1 MRGAS
6 QVESDDDDF
15 APPTPHNIRIVDSL
29 PPNDNDNNLDIPH
42 PKRGRSSSSTIDSI
56 QRQRM
61 NKKSKVDQ
69 QAQPHRSKTSTT
81 ATTATTKTITATRN
95 VAKSKDATTAT
106 CSSTS
111 TPPKRPR
118 QPLSLA
124 RRRPQQQQPASN
136 EAQTAVQTERVI
148 VLDSA
153 SESEGEYG
161 KQELNTAPVER
172 DDREHSPILPPEV
185 DEFVWATSNFGGVS
199 SQLQQNRGTPEFR
212 ATHPSTADFQAS
224 VSRYTQDSIA
234 SSQGSD
240 DQGGARHC
248 QEQEHEEQH
257 LSWTLSP
264 KSQNLTMSSC
274 PSPYDTIQRDS
285 TTPTRY
291 SQTNSSM
298 ATSAFLFGSTTQD
311 DSFHVVSSDTEE
323 ISFRSTTVINECILC
338 GKSLAHLD
346 VARVEYHLNTCLDKQ
361 QSLQP
366 LQISTSTKANH
377 STLTKEEV
385 DSNAADE
392 MPPPQDELEGST
404 LDMEQFS
411 SSQRVFAGV
420 NVDFLTVLT
429 KCPICK
435 SAWQQRASSSTP
447 STKARISSN
456 PKAKRKMEHMKRCA
470 KTHGQ
475 PIQALLYQLRLLKE
489 RHERVIMLGV
499 SAAEEED
506 SHSLSQEVA
515 GYPESPIINNSE
527 NNNVAT
533 ATPSGGK
540 TDNTAEKRQDDD
552 ESPLI
557 DRRRKKRQAPQKP
570 PTRSKTDVI
579 RKQVISMADEPDDN
593 FISDA
598 ITTSVQVQKRG
609 FTAINNSVAR
619 AERLE
624 QMHLDQHDEGL
635 QLALAMSLSEAE
647 SRGESVERDVGEGA
661 SSSVL
666 PGTKSGRR
674 RRKRRPVMGVHE
686 TSVLPIEEVKV
697 LIQEKVLSLLFPESD
712 INSSDIAGGSDTGMA
727 NGVTTPPWR
736 PSRFQTLPK
745 SKENDTNHDDDSEQ
759 DSLVESFSQ
768 LSSDTKPPAPRTT
781 QSYSSLWRIS
791 QIGDR
796 DSDVNTMDLTKQTSA
811 TTNPPAVDQ
820 DIFVTEF
827 MRRYI
832 IADRQRASAQA
843 EARGDS
849 TLRSE
854 FREDKILDLLRSAQA
869 CSDSTSTA
877 SYPINQHKPG
887 ETSVA
892 LPRNR
897 ITASPLPKA
906 ASLAADAAPS
916 VEDEIVISDAEDLP
930 LSPSL
935 RYSRPPLSD
944 NELISSVRR
953 LSDRISTS
961 SKTSAR
967 WRNTRREYGALG
979 TETMSPLSTINHGEE
994 NDVPMDTGML
1004 EYSPPPIEH
1013 SPILSPI
1020 QSPEPVATEFAEG
1033 AVSTPTTRIGNESIG
1048 RRSSDVIPLSSP
1060 SMPGSSS
1067 QPMQKNGQ
1075 HQSEYS
1081 QDSSILISDSDTRDE
1096 RNDTGGLPPPLDLNQ
1111 LLEYS
1116 RSQPVPRSAS
1126 MVEDFNRS
1134 PEPLCDTDYITIDT
1148 SFSDPRRLSLIRE
1161 DAEDDDEQRRRSL
1174 SSSLGLGRHAR
1185 GRSRSEEPRPSFSSS
1200 SSAAAGKNH
1209 VPVFASPTSQ
1219 PPQQRRPNP
1228 LAGLPLRSRPLP
1240 IQNQDVP
1247 SPNAS
1252 TTATVTSSSQPSP
1265 PVTQVLPTSRPAAPL
1280 QEQPSSISRP
1290 SRSLGRSVSTSQLPS
1305 SLSTLTSVT
1314 AGQQSPAPRR
1324 VAPALPQ
1331 TPPSRSRTDTMAN
1344 PPSFHKRWGGG
1355 RFMRRGGVAP
1365 ISEASRERAGN
1376 LAAESAR
1383 ILAAFIDGQNGG
1395 GTGGV
1400 IQSQQSQAD
1409 ENEPQQ
1415 EEAERQPLSQP
1426 QQPSQQQQ
1434 MPDFEHMS
1442 MPRLRLAAISFG
1454 LRLTTKRKMVEE
1466 LRAIWERMHAPTPP
1480 SLPVIASQTAV
1491 SLSQS
1496 SAADANINNGSIQ
1509 EHQQS
1514 DHDLPSTAGRGSDGE
1529 DREDPMQE
1537 NTSSTHQEDRGLQ
1550 SSFIAR
1556 QRPHT
1561 FASNR
1566 RLRVTSM
1573 ATTPSTGRLITTV
1586 QTDESEQADQD
1597 QGHMGRDRRND
1608 NNTVNA
1614 NNDSEDEDMEDVEEL
1629 EVLSPLDPDR
1639 MRMSMEDIIVP
1650 TSEDQLSDGT
1660 YGRADGSS
1668 SSQVSS
1674 AMASSVLPS
1683 DLDHRLFQFITS
1695 TPDLHHQCLIYKPL
1709 DLEDVWKRCQQA
1721 GIQVTRQQIRLFLD
1735 RRGIICFIPANSPL
1749 NSWRKSRE
1757 KRQSS
1762 RRQQSGRPK
1771 QSRSRQSQ
1779 RANSTTARSSS
1790 NSTGRR
1796 QQRQNGGEA
1805 QTRALEEDEEEDG
1818 ERENEQA
1825 NLSLSQPRPRP
1836 LSRRNR
1842 QSTSHVAD
1850 QA

>member
-1 MRGAS
+1 NVNMRGAS

-95 VAKSKDATTAT
+95 VAKSNDATTAT

-153 SESEGEYG
+153 SESEGEYE
-161 KQELNTAPVER
+161 KQELNIAPVER

-185 DEFVWATSNFGGVS
+185 DELVWATSNFGGVS

-212 ATHPSTADFQAS
+212 ATHPSTVDFQAS

-385 DSNAADE
+385 NSNAADE

-489 RHERVIMLGV
+489 RYERAIMLGV

-557 DRRRKKRQAPQKP
+557 DRRRKKRHAPQKP

-598 ITTSVQVQKRG
+598 ITTSVQVQKRE

-647 SRGESVERDVGEGA
+647 SRGGSVERDVGEGA

-674 RRKRRPVMGVHE
+674 RRKRRPVMDVHE

-854 FREDKILDLLRSAQA
+854 FREDKDLEARLSNEIQSCLNDMTTIIQQAKQNAFNKILDLLRSAQA
-869 CSDSTSTA
+869 CSDGASTA

-897 ITASPLPKA
+897 ITASPLPIA

-935 RYSRPPLSD
+935 RYSRPSLSD

-967 WRNTRREYGALG
+967 WRNTHREYGALG
-979 TETMSPLSTINHGEE
+979 TETISPLSTINHGEE
-994 NDVPMDTGML
+994 NDVPMDTGIL
-1004 EYSPPPIEH
+1004 EYSPPPMEH

-1048 RRSSDVIPLSSP
+1048 RRSSDVILLSSP

-1067 QPMQKNGQ
+1067 QRMQKNGQ

-1081 QDSSILISDSDTRDE
+1081 QDSSILVLDSDTRDE
-1096 RNDTGGLPPPLDLNQ
+1096 RSDTGGLPPPLDLKQ

-1116 RSQPVPRSAS
+1116 RSQPVPRSAP
-1126 MVEDFNRS
+1126 MVEDFDRS
-1134 PEPLCDTDYITIDT
+1134 PEPPSDTDYITIDT

-1185 GRSRSEEPRPSFSSS
+1185 GRSRSEEPRSSFSSS
-1200 SSAAAGKNH
+1200 SSATAGKNH
-1209 VPVFASPTSQ
+1209 VPVFASPMSQ

-1228 LAGLPLRSRPLP
+1228 LAGLPLRSRLLP
-1240 IQNQDVP
+1240 TQNQNAT
-1247 SPNAS
+1247 SSNAS
-1252 TTATVTSSSQPSP
+1252 TTATVTSSSQLSP
-1265 PVTQVLPTSRPAAPL
+1265 PVTRVLPTPRPAALL

-1305 SLSTLTSVT
+1305 SLSTLTSLA

-1400 IQSQQSQAD
+1400 TQSQQSQAD

-1426 QQPSQQQQ
+1426 QQLSRQQQ

-1466 LRAIWERMHAPTPP
+1466 LCAIWERMHAPNPP
-1480 SLPVIASQTAV
+1480 SLPVIVSQTAV

-1496 SAADANINNGSIQ
+1496 STADASINDGSIQ

-1514 DHDLPSTAGRGSDGE
+1514 DHDLPSTVGRGSDGE
-1529 DREDPMQE
+1529 DREDPMLE

-1550 SSFIAR
+1550 SPFIAR
-1556 QRPHT
+1556 QRPQT
-1561 FASNR
+1561 SASNR

-1573 ATTPSTGRLITTV
+1573 ATTSSAGRSMATV
-1586 QTDESEQADQD
+1586 QTEDGEQADQD
-1597 QGHMGRDRRND
+1597 QSHMGRNRGND

-1614 NNDSEDEDMEDVEEL
+1614 NNDSEDEDMDEDVEEL

-1650 TSEDQLSDGT
+1650 TSEDQLSDGI
-1660 YGRADGSS
+1660 YGRANGSS
-1668 SSQVSS
+1668 SSQAGSV
-1674 AMASSVLPS
+1674 MTSSVLPS

-1695 TPDLHHQCLIYKPL
+1695 TPDLHHQCLIYKVREQTNDDDRL
-1709 DLEDVWKRCQQA
+1709 LECV
-1721 GIQVTRQQIRLFLD
+1721 
-1735 RRGIICFIPANSPL
+1735 
-1749 NSWRKSRE
+1749 E
-1757 KRQSS
+1757 
-1762 RRQQSGRPK
+1762 
-1771 QSRSRQSQ
+1771 
-1779 RANSTTARSSS
+1779 
-1790 NSTGRR
+1790 
-1796 QQRQNGGEA
+1796 
-1805 QTRALEEDEEEDG
+1805 
-1818 ERENEQA
+1818 
-1825 NLSLSQPRPRP
+1825 
-1836 LSRRNR
+1836 
-1842 QSTSHVAD
+1842 
-1850 QA
+1850 